1 MYKDVVPEPITTSVW
16 GEIKWK
22 VVCVNPKNSEDRI
35 EFDSIEQMNA
45 KLFEMKEEI
54 ERLRSASF
62 ITAVPSEKYEEIVK
76 AGDALADFLGPCGAV
91 RKWNKAKGV

>member
-1 MYKDVVPEPITTSVW
+1 MYKNVVPEPTTASVW
-16 GEIKWK
+16 GEVKWT
-22 VVCVNPKNSEDRI
+22 VVCVNPNNPNDRM
-35 EFDSIEQMNA
+35 EFDSIEKMNA
-45 KLFEMKEEI
+45 KFFEMKEEL